1 MPMLREYEK
10 GNRVTSVAV
19 QSLGIGTIEH
29 PSFTHATVIW
39 DDGTWSK
46 ERYQDL
52 IFVGYTRNEPLP
64 IPTENGAN
72 AIPLAGSNEGLKD
85 GSRKLDE
92 TPDFEKSNPKYN
104 PDMPGGSS
112 YQYGS
117 ASLNPDIFSAPLVPN
132 ETWMPSDGNAHS
144 NFGSTLQDKNK
155 GLNLPTTKIRQE
167 ELDKELQRVI
177 TKRLLS
183 GRITEGSL

>member
-1 MPMLREYEK
+1 MLREYEK
-10 GNRVTSVAV
+10 GNRVTSVAI

-29 PSFTHATVIW
+29 PSFTHATVVW

-52 IFVGYTRNEPLP
+52 IFVGHSRNEPLP

-72 AIPLAGSNEGLKD
+72 PLPLVGSNEGLND
-85 GSRKLDE
+85 HSRKFDE
-92 TPDFEKSNPKYN
+92 TPDFEKDNLKYN

-117 ASLNPDIFSAPLVPN
+117 ANLNPDVFSAPLVAY
-132 ETWMPSDGNAHS
+132 ETWNPEDGNSHS
-144 NFGSTLQDKNK
+144 NFGSTLQNSKISGRD
-155 GLNLPTTKIRQE
+155 LPVAKIRQE